1 MPQRV
6 DWNPD
11 FSVGLALIDA
21 QHQSLLRQCNL
32 LADHCSADG
41 GEEQQGLFDLALDR
55 LMALARAHFTA
66 ETDLLAQHGCPELE
80 DHRFDCDEFEYLV
93 SEIATPEYFDRVEL
107 QRFLALWF
115 LGHVMG
121 SAAQLRAALAGRG
134 AAA

>member
-1 MPQRV
+1 MPQRFQW
-6 DWNPD
+6 DPEL
-11 FSVGLALIDA
+11 SVGLALIDA
-21 QHQSLLRQCNL
+21 QHQSLLSQCNL

-41 GEEQQGLFDLALDR
+41 GEEQHGPFDLALDR

-80 DHRFDCDEFEYLV
+80 VHRFDCDEFEYLV
-93 SEIATPEYFDRVEL
+93 SEIVTTEHFERVEL

-134 AAA
+134 AAT

>member
-6 DWNPD
+6 HWDPEL
-11 FSVGLALIDA
+11 SVGLALIDA

-41 GEEQQGLFDLALDR
+41 GEEQHGPFDLALDR

-93 SEIATPEYFDRVEL
+93 SEIVTTEHFERVEL

-134 AAA
+134 AAT